1 MTWYWTGGGKVPV
14 WKMRRLFALML
25 IAISGWLF
33 YRTANTWLGGVDHIL
48 SPSIAGYLDQPDFLF
63 PMAGSVL
70 ALLGGLTVFFGG
82 PGGAVIA
89 LLGGIGV
96 AGFALSIDQTLDLNH
111 FWDNQLAV
119 GVVMLMLA
127 AMTGSMSRGSQPS
140 SFADDDGGSRTR
152 RTF

>member
-1 MTWYWTGGGKVPV
+1 
-14 WKMRRLFALML
+14 MRRLFALML

-48 SPSIAGYLDQPDFLF
+48 SPSIAGYLDEPSFLF

-70 ALLGGLTVFFGG
+70 ALLGGLTVF
-82 PGGAVIA
+82 
-89 LLGGIGV
+89 V
-96 AGFALSIDQTLDLNH
+96 AGFALSIDQTLDLDH

-127 AMTGSMSRGSQPS
+127 AMAGSTSRGSQPS
-140 SFADDDGGSRTR
+140 SLGGDDGGSRTR